1 MGETTGNIE
10 NYAGVQ
16 QIEQDIKQAVEKM
29 VSEYWDT
36 SNTEFIDAEVIELEP
51 KADDEVTFNG
61 FRCADDDATFKW
73 LAAVVVQAAN
83 GKRYGFGLLGHI
95 EHDNTI
101 WIKNEAF
108 AMTFEPRTDGLCI
121 SPELRNKLTKDTATY
136 WCSISDLQNKRK
148 PKTK

>member
-10 NYAGVQ
+10 NPAGVR
-16 QIEQDIKQAVEKM
+16 QIEQDIKQAAEEM

-36 SNTEFIDAEVIELEP
+36 CNAEFIDAEVMELEP

-61 FRCADDDATFKW
+61 FRCADGDATFKW

-108 AMTFEPRTDGLCI
+108 ASTFAARTDGLCI
-121 SPELRNKLTKDTATY
+121 SAELRNKLTKDTDAY
-136 WCSISDLQNKRK
+136 WSSIWDLQKKRK